1 MTRRIRLVH
10 ISLAMTASRRDPRVK
25 LMRPLLLK
33 VCALVLT
40 LGIVAFIVQASR
52 LRARESDAPAAPRS
66 SASAV
71 VADAGAAAVPPP
83 NDPGKYGIIGP
94 ATKADP
100 HVMRRAVESLQP
112 APKGSAVAP

>member
-1 MTRRIRLVH
+1 MQ
-10 ISLAMTASRRDPRVK
+10 

-33 VCALVLT
+33 VCALALT
-40 LGIVAFIVQASR
+40 LGIVVFVVRASC
-52 LRARESDAPAAPRS
+52 LRAREIDAPAA

-71 VADAGAAAVPPP
+71 VADASAPAVTPPS
-83 NDPGKYGIIGP
+83 DPGKYGIIGP

-112 APKGSAVAP
+112 ATSASAVAP

>member
-1 MTRRIRLVH
+1 
-10 ISLAMTASRRDPRVK
+10 
-25 LMRPLLLK
+25 MRPLLLK

-40 LGIVAFIVQASR
+40 VGTVAFVVQASR
-52 LRARESDAPAAPRS
+52 LRARESDAPAAPQP

-71 VADAGAAAVPPP
+71 VADAGAAAVSPSS
-83 NDPGKYGIIGP
+83 NPGTHGIIGP

>member
-1 MTRRIRLVH
+1 
-10 ISLAMTASRRDPRVK
+10 
-25 LMRPLLLK
+25 MRPILLK
-33 VCALVLT
+33 VCALALT
-40 LGIVAFIVQASR
+40 LGTVAFVVQASC
-52 LRARESDAPAAPRS
+52 LRARESDAPAALRP

-83 NDPGKYGIIGP
+83 SNSGTYGIIGP

-100 HVMRRAVESLQP
+100 HVMRRAAESLQP